1 MSKKKSLTPEQR
13 LEKYNSL
20 SGKKAA
26 LENKLDR
33 TNSTAAPRRAAELFR
48 LPFGKKALGAMWEAS
63 SFLGLTF
70 IFAGVGA
77 LVGVGILLC
86 LIIDAVWAVIFWA
99 LYPITLLFV
108 ILLHPVRV
116 AALKHRLAKAEKA
129 LLTLDLEEIQKAI
142 KDKKEKEERERAE
155 RAEREST
162 YHYIPISDAVKETDY
177 YKNKVDEEYR
187 RLMNLPPRD
196 DSLPSYATDT
206 SLDLHPGDY

>member
-1 MSKKKSLTPEQR
+1 MSKKKSPTPEQR
-13 LEKYNSL
+13 LEKYNFL
-20 SGKKAA
+20 SEKKAA
-26 LENKLDR
+26 LENKLR
-33 TNSTAAPRRAAELFR
+33 RSQSTSAPRRAAELFR
-48 LPFGKKALGAMWEAS
+48 LPFGKNALAAMWEAS

-129 LLTLDLEEIQKAI
+129 LSTLDLKEIQKAI
-142 KDKKEKEERERAE
+142 KDKKEKEERE